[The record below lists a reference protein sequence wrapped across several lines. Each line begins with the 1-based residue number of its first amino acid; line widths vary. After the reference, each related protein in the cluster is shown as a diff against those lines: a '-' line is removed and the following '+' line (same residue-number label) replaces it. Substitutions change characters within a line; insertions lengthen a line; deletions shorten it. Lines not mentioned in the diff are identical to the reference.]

1 MAGAGATQ
9 FAPTVRLAKIRR
21 RKCVMT
27 LRRTPIVA
35 FASALNQ
42 PSADKRVD
50 ILRRVVQTGSI
61 SQAGRD
67 AGVSYKAAWQAIDT
81 LTNLAGVPLV
91 ERAVGGAGG
100 GGAKVTAQ
108 GLELLAAAE
117 AIDSARQAVLARLQ
131 AAATVDGGDTHL
143 MLPLHLRTSMRNQV
157 PCTVQALRG
166 RGRIVQVILLLSG
179 GDTLLARITRE
190 SVELLGLH
198 AGQAVLALCKATAV
212 HVHPVLEGLTVA
224 VPVNAGNWLAATVR
238 RVARSAQGDEVAAEL
253 AGGLQWVGFAPARSG
268 LRPGAR
274 VALQVDEA
282 AMVIALAG

>member
-1 MAGAGATQ
+1 
-9 FAPTVRLAKIRR
+9 
-21 RKCVMT
+21 MT
-27 LRRTPIVA
+27 LRRPPAVA

-131 AAATVDGGDTHL
+131 AAATPADALNRDADRATLAHL
-143 MLPLHLRTSMRNQV
+143 NLPLHLRTSMRNQV
-157 PCTVQALRG
+157 PCTVKALRG
-166 RGRIVQVILLLSG
+166 RGRVVQVALILSG

-190 SVELLGLH
+190 SAELLGLH

-212 HVHPVLEGLTVA
+212 HVHAVTEGLA
-224 VPVNAGNWLAATVR
+224 DNVPVDVGNWLAATVR

-253 AGGLQWVGFAPARSG
+253 AGGLQWVGFASARSG
-268 LRPGAR
+268 LRAGAP
-274 VALQVDEA
+274 VSLQVDEA
-282 AMVIALAG
+282 AMVIALAD